1 MAWSPLG
8 GGTLPNE
15 MLTVLEPLATAF
27 EVTPQVIALAWL
39 LQHPAGIL
47 PIVGTTKAENLE
59 AAQKALNIKLD
70 RQQWYTIYQAATGTT
85 LP

>member
-1 MAWSPLG
+1 
-8 GGTLPNE
+8 
-15 MLTVLEPLATAF
+15 
-27 EVTPQVIALAWL
+27 LAWL

-47 PIVGTTKAENLE
+47 PVVGTTKAENLE
-59 AAQKALNIKLD
+59 AAQAALNIKLD

>member
-1 MAWSPLG
+1 
-8 GGTLPNE
+8 

-27 EVTPQVIALAWL
+27 EVTPQAIALAWL

-47 PIVGTTKAENLE
+47 PVVGTTKSENLE